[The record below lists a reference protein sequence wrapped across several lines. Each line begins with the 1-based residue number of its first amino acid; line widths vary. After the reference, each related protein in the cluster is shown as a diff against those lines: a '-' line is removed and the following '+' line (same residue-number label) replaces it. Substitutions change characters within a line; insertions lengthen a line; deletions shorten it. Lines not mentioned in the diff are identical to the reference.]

1 MHRVQPKGGDA
12 NMSLIELE
20 LIEEL
25 FTSAQK
31 EEIIN
36 QLKNAMGLIRNE
48 SLRSRV
54 SGVHKEQAAVKN

>member
-12 NMSLIELE
+12 NMSLIELK

-36 QLKNAMGLIRNE
+36 QLKNAMVLIRNE

-54 SGVHKEQAAVKN
+54 SSVHKEQAAVKN